1 MMVTCAI
8 VGVNW
13 GDEGKGRMVDFLA
26 EQYDVVVRYQGGN
39 NAGHTVIN
47 EFGESKLNLIP
58 SGIFRPETVNLLGA
72 GTVIDLKHI
81 DGEIANLR
89 QKGVTITPDNLKI
102 SDRAIMVLPFHPL
115 QDALEEQRLGKAGYG
130 STKRGIAPVYG
141 DKYMKKAIQM
151 GDLLHPESLK
161 KHLKQLVE
169 WKNAVFANAYQQP
182 PISYEE
188 TLAWIEQY
196 GAPLR
201 PHIVDA
207 FALLESANAAGKNIL
222 FEAQLGAMRDIDYGI
237 YPYTSSSS
245 PLSAY
250 APVGSGCPALKVDRT
265 VGVVKAYSTCVGQGP
280 FVGELFGEAG
290 DALREAGQEYG
301 AATGRPRRVA
311 WIDLVATRY
320 GAKLQAATEIVLTK
334 LDVLSYLKEIPVCIA
349 YRKANGEVTHD
360 FPYTSEL
367 DGCEPVYDFLPGWD
381 CDISGARTYEEL
393 PEAARCYVERIEREI
408 GCHISYVSVGAQR
421 DALIRR

>member
-1 MMVTCAI
+1 MGYGMMATCAI

-89 QKGVTITPDNLKI
+89 QKGVAITPDNLKI

-141 DKYMKKAIQM
+141 DKYMKNAIQM

-169 WKNAVFANAYQQP
+169 WKNAVFANAYHQP

-188 TLAWIEQY
+188 TLARIEQY

-207 FALLESANAAGKNIL
+207 FALLESAGAAVMK
-222 FEAQLGAMRDIDYGI
+222 
-237 YPYTSSSS
+237 
-245 PLSAY
+245 
-250 APVGSGCPALKVDRT
+250 
-265 VGVVKAYSTCVGQGP
+265 
-280 FVGELFGEAG
+280 
-290 DALREAGQEYG
+290 DALSSA
-301 AATGRPRRVA
+301 
-311 WIDLVATRY
+311 
-320 GAKLQAATEIVLTK
+320 
-334 LDVLSYLKEIPVCIA
+334 
-349 YRKANGEVTHD
+349 
-360 FPYTSEL
+360 
-367 DGCEPVYDFLPGWD
+367 
-381 CDISGARTYEEL
+381 
-393 PEAARCYVERIEREI
+393 
-408 GCHISYVSVGAQR
+408 
-421 DALIRR
+421 

>member
-1 MMVTCAI
+1 M
-8 VGVNW
+8 NHL
-13 GDEGKGRMVDFLA
+13 GKF
-26 EQYDVVVRYQGGN
+26 
-39 NAGHTVIN
+39 I
-47 EFGESKLNLIP
+47 LNLLP
-58 SGIFRPETVNLLGA
+58 SGILRETTVNVM
-72 GTVIDLKHI
+72 GTGMVIDIEHLCHEIQRLREAGIRI
-81 DGEIANLR
+81 DPEH
-89 QKGVTITPDNLKI
+89 LKI
-102 SDRAIMVLPFHPL
+102 SDKAIVCMPYHKQL
-115 QDALEEQRLGKAGYG
+115 DILEEERLGDAKFG
-130 STKRGIAPVYG
+130 STRRGIAPVYG

-280 FVGELFGEAG
+280 FVGELFGDAG

-334 LDVLSYLKEIPVCIA
+334 LDVLSYLDEIPLCVA
-349 YRKANGEVTHD
+349 YRKGDGETRD

-367 DGCEPVYDFLPGWD
+367 DACEPVYETMPGWK
-381 CDISGARTYEEL
+381 CDISGARTYSEL
-393 PEAARCYVERIEREI
+393 PKEARDYVERIEREI
-408 GCHISYVSVGAQR
+408 GCPISYVSVGAQR

>member
-1 MMVTCAI
+1 M
-8 VGVNW
+8 
-13 GDEGKGRMVDFLA
+13 
-26 EQYDVVVRYQGGN
+26 
-39 NAGHTVIN
+39 
-47 EFGESKLNLIP
+47 
-58 SGIFRPETVNLLGA
+58 
-72 GTVIDLKHI
+72 IDLKHI

-169 WKNAVFANAYQQP
+169 WKNAVFANAYHQP

-349 YRKANGEVTHD
+349 YRKANGEVTHK

-367 DGCEPVYDFLPGWD
+367 DGCEPVYETMPGWK
-381 CDISGARTYEEL
+381 CDISGARTYSEL
-393 PEAARCYVERIEREI
+393 PKEARDYVERIEREI
-408 GCHISYVSVGAQR
+408 GCPISYVSVGAQR

>member
-1 MMVTCAI
+1 MMATCAI

-58 SGIFRPETVNLLGA
+58 SGIFPAETVNLLGA

-188 TLAWIEQY
+188 
-196 GAPLR
+196 
-201 PHIVDA
+201 
-207 FALLESANAAGKNIL
+207 NAG
-222 FEAQLGAMRDIDYGI
+222 
-237 YPYTSSSS
+237 
-245 PLSAY
+245 
-250 APVGSGCPALKVDRT
+250 VDRT
-265 VGVVKAYSTCVGQGP
+265 IWRAAAAAHRGRVCPVGIGQ
-280 FVGELFGEAG
+280 
-290 DALREAGQEYG
+290 RRGQEHPVRG
-301 AATGRPRRVA
+301 AAGRDARYRLRHLSLHVLFLAAVGLRAGGLRLPGAEGGQDGGRGEGVFHLRGPGPVRGRAVWRRGRRAARSRAGIRGGHGPAAPRA

-334 LDVLSYLKEIPVCIA
+334 LDVLSYLDEIPLCVA
-349 YRKANGEVTHD
+349 YRKGDGETRD

-367 DGCEPVYDFLPGWD
+367 DACEPVYETMPGWK
-381 CDISGARTYEEL
+381 CDISGARTYSEL
-393 PEAARCYVERIEREI
+393 PKEARDYVERIEREI
-408 GCHISYVSVGAQR
+408 GCPISYVSVGAQR